1 MVRKRFRWSRACGWW
16 TELLSGQVDLFI
28 PRMRSRFLLRWASAS
43 PAVGADLET
52 ADGEIL
58 RVLVA
63 DGRGSDGTQLFA

>member
-1 MVRKRFRWSRACGWW
+1 
-16 TELLSGQVDLFI
+16 
-28 PRMRSRFLLRWASAS
+28 MRSRFLLRWASAS